1 VSPAFRRTARK
12 SAFPQEEALVAK
24 DARPRCGD
32 HRRRR
37 LDEDH
42 RGYFP
47 AMVPK
52 TAHAAFDRR
61 LVLTAALAGLAA
73 SACGAPR
80 RGRALAVPV
89 TASPAP
95 PTPPA
100 DPLATNLLVGFCGAP
115 GSKALGRMT
124 GDLAAASDE
133 LRQRI
138 RAFPAD
144 RPVTPVVE
152 LIATTV
158 HRSPGAD
165 GMYRSRGAEETV
177 RDYLDAARALNGLLL
192 LNIQP
197 GRADFLPEVMAY
209 ERWLTEPDV
218 GVALDPE
225 WAVEPGVVP
234 GKKFGRTTGDELD
247 GVARYLGGLAEAHRL
262 PAKVMVYH
270 QVASSVVR
278 DEELLR
284 PHLGVSPVKVVDGI
298 GSAAAKQATWK
309 TLMKTMPDHV
319 RPGFKLFFDEDT
331 RRGAA
336 LMSPAQVL
344 ALGPAPAYVVY
355 E

>member
-1 VSPAFRRTARK
+1 
-12 SAFPQEEALVAK
+12 
-24 DARPRCGD
+24 
-32 HRRRR
+32 
-37 LDEDH
+37 
-42 RGYFP
+42 
-47 AMVPK
+47 MVPK
-52 TAHAAFDRR
+52 TAFAAAQRTLDRR

-73 SACGAPR
+73 SACGAR
-80 RGRALAVPV
+80 RAGRALAVPV
-89 TASPAP
+89 TATPAP
-95 PTPPA
+95 PTPPPN
-100 DPLATNLLVGFCGAP
+100 PLEKNLLVGFCGAP
-115 GSKALGRMT
+115 GSPALGRMT
-124 GDLAAASDE
+124 GDLTAASRE

-138 RAFPAD
+138 RAFPAG

-158 HRSPGAD
+158 HRSPGED
-165 GMYRSRGAEETV
+165 GMYRSRCAEETV

-197 GRADFLPEVMAY
+197 GRADFLPEVQAY

-225 WAVEPGVVP
+225 WAVEPGVIP

-262 PAKVMVYH
+262 PVKVMVYH

-278 DEELLR
+278 DEELLLAH
-284 PHLGVSPVKVVDGI
+284 PGVAPVKVVDGI
-298 GSAAAKQATWK
+298 GSAAAKKATWK
-309 TLMKTMPDHV
+309 TLMTTRPAHV

-336 LMSPAQVL
+336 LMTPAEVL
-344 ALGPAPAYVVY
+344 ALSPVPAYVVY

>member
-1 VSPAFRRTARK
+1 MRKVS
-12 SAFPQEEALVAK
+12 
-24 DARPRCGD
+24 
-32 HRRRR
+32 RR
-37 LDEDH
+37 L
-42 RGYFP
+42 
-47 AMVPK
+47 
-52 TAHAAFDRR
+52 
-61 LVLTAALAGLAA
+61 LLTTALAGLAG
-73 SACGAPR
+73 SACGVQR
-80 RGRALAVPV
+80 RERALAVPV
-89 TASPAP
+89 TASPAAVAPAP
-95 PTPPA
+95 PPPN
-100 DPLATNLLVGFCGAP
+100 PLETSLLVGFCGAP
-115 GSKALGRMT
+115 GAKALGRMT
-124 GDLAAASDE
+124 GDLTAASGE
-133 LRQRI
+133 LRRRI
-138 RAFPAD
+138 ATFPPG

-165 GMYRSRGAEETV
+165 GMYRSRCEDETV

-197 GRADFLPEVMAY
+197 GRADFLPEVRAY

-234 GKKFGRTTGDELD
+234 GKKFGRTDGSELD
-247 GVARYLGGLAEAHRL
+247 EVARYLAGLAVAHRL

-278 DEELLR
+278 DEALLL
-284 PHLGVSPVKVVDGI
+284 PHTGVSPVKVVDGI
-298 GSAAAKQATWK
+298 GSAAAKKATWK
-309 TLMKTMPDHV
+309 TLMTTKPGHV

-336 LMSPAQVL
+336 LMTPAEVL
-344 ALGPAPAYVVY
+344 ALPPTPAYVVY

>member
-1 VSPAFRRTARK
+1 
-12 SAFPQEEALVAK
+12 
-24 DARPRCGD
+24 
-32 HRRRR
+32 
-37 LDEDH
+37 
-42 RGYFP
+42 
-47 AMVPK
+47 MVRK
-52 TAHAAFDRR
+52 TALAVFDRR

-73 SACGAPR
+73 TACGGQR
-80 RGRALAVPV
+80 LGRAVAAPV
-89 TASPAP
+89 TATPAP
-95 PTPPA
+95 PSPPA

-115 GSKALGRMT
+115 GSAALGRMT
-124 GDLAAASDE
+124 GDLAAAGRE
-133 LRQRI
+133 LGRRI
-138 RAFPAD
+138 DAFAGN

-165 GMYRSRGAEETV
+165 GMYRSRCADETV

-197 GRADFLPEVMAY
+197 GRADFLPEVQAY

-234 GKKFGRTTGDELD
+234 GRKFGRTTGDELD
-247 GVARYLGGLAEAHRL
+247 GVARYLGHLAEAHRL

-278 DEELLR
+278 EENLLR
-284 PHLGVSPVKVVDGI
+284 AHSGVSPVKVVDGI
-298 GSAAAKQATWK
+298 GSAAAKKATWK
-309 TLMKTMPDHV
+309 TLMQTKPDHV
-319 RPGFKLFFDEDT
+319 RAGFKLFFDEDT

-336 LMSPAQVL
+336 LMTPAEVL
-344 ALGPAPAYVVY
+344 ALSPVPAYVVY

>member
-1 VSPAFRRTARK
+1 
-12 SAFPQEEALVAK
+12 
-24 DARPRCGD
+24 
-32 HRRRR
+32 
-37 LDEDH
+37 
-42 RGYFP
+42 
-47 AMVPK
+47 MVPK
-52 TAHAAFDRR
+52 TVSAALDRR

-73 SACGAPR
+73 SACGAQR

-89 TASPAP
+89 TASPAAPAP
-95 PTPPA
+95 PP
-100 DPLATNLLVGFCGAP
+100 DPLATSLLVGFCGAP
-115 GSKALGRMT
+115 GAKALGRMT
-124 GDLAAASDE
+124 GDLAEASDE
-133 LRQRI
+133 LRRRI
-138 RAFPAD
+138 RAFPAT

-165 GMYRSRGAEETV
+165 GMYRSRCEDETV
-177 RDYLDAARALNGLLL
+177 RDYLDAARALKGLLL

-197 GRADFLPEVMAY
+197 GRADFLPEVQAY

-225 WAVEPGVVP
+225 WAVEPGVIP

-247 GVARYLGGLAEAHRL
+247 GVAQYLGGLAGAHRL

-270 QVASSVVR
+270 QVASSVVG

-284 PHLGVSPVKVVDGI
+284 AHAGVSPVKVVDGI

-309 TLMKTMPDHV
+309 TLMKTKPDHV

-336 LMSPAQVL
+336 LMTPAQVL
-344 ALGPAPAYVVY
+344 ALTPVPAYVVY

>member
-1 VSPAFRRTARK
+1 
-12 SAFPQEEALVAK
+12 
-24 DARPRCGD
+24 
-32 HRRRR
+32 
-37 LDEDH
+37 
-42 RGYFP
+42 
-47 AMVPK
+47 MVPK
-52 TAHAAFDRR
+52 TASAAERTLDRR
-61 LVLTAALAGLAA
+61 LVLIAALAGLAT
-73 SACGAPR
+73 SACGAR
-80 RGRALAVPV
+80 RAGRALAVPV
-89 TASPAP
+89 TATPAP
-95 PTPPA
+95 PTPPPN
-100 DPLATNLLVGFCGAP
+100 PLEKNLLVGFCGAP
-115 GSKALGRMT
+115 GSPALGRMT
-124 GDLAAASDE
+124 GDLAAAGRE

-138 RAFPAD
+138 RAFPAG

-158 HRSPGAD
+158 HRSPGED
-165 GMYRSRGAEETV
+165 GMYRSRCAEETV

-197 GRADFLPEVMAY
+197 GRADFLPEVQAY

-278 DEELLR
+278 DEELLLAH
-284 PHLGVSPVKVVDGI
+284 PGVAPVKVVDGI
-298 GSAAAKQATWK
+298 GSAAAKKATWK
-309 TLMKTMPDHV
+309 TLMTTRPDHV

-336 LMSPAQVL
+336 LMTPAEVL
-344 ALGPAPAYVVY
+344 ALTPVPAYVVY

>member
-1 VSPAFRRTARK
+1 
-12 SAFPQEEALVAK
+12 
-24 DARPRCGD
+24 
-32 HRRRR
+32 
-37 LDEDH
+37 
-42 RGYFP
+42 
-47 AMVPK
+47 MVPK
-52 TAHAAFDRR
+52 TASTAERTFDRR
-61 LVLTAALAGLAA
+61 LVLLTALAGLAT
-73 SACGAPR
+73 SACGAR
-80 RGRALAVPV
+80 RAGRALAVPV
-89 TASPAP
+89 TATPAP
-95 PTPPA
+95 PTPPPN
-100 DPLATNLLVGFCGAP
+100 PLEKNLLVGFCGAP
-115 GSKALGRMT
+115 GSPALGRMT
-124 GDLAAASDE
+124 GDLTAAGRE

-138 RAFPAD
+138 RAFPAG
-144 RPVTPVVE
+144 RPITPVVE

-158 HRSPGAD
+158 HRSPGED
-165 GMYRSRGAEETV
+165 GMYRSRCSEETI

-197 GRADFLPEVMAY
+197 GRADFLPEVQAY

-225 WAVEPGVVP
+225 WAVEPGVIP

-278 DEELLR
+278 DEELLLAH
-284 PHLGVSPVKVVDGI
+284 PGVAPVKVVDGI
-298 GSAAAKQATWK
+298 GSASAKKATWK
-309 TLMKTMPDHV
+309 TLMTTRPEHV

-336 LMSPAQVL
+336 LMTPADVL
-344 ALGPAPAYVVY
+344 ALSPVPAYVVY

>member
-1 VSPAFRRTARK
+1 M
-12 SAFPQEEALVAK
+12 L
-24 DARPRCGD
+24 
-32 HRRRR
+32 
-37 LDEDH
+37 
-42 RGYFP
+42 
-47 AMVPK
+47 PK
-52 TAHAAFDRR
+52 TAFAAVDRR

-73 SACGAPR
+73 SACGAQRP
-80 RGRALAVPV
+80 GRALAVPV
-89 TASPAP
+89 TASPASSAP
-95 PTPPA
+95 PSPPP
-100 DPLATNLLVGFCGAP
+100 DPLAANLLVGFCGAP
-115 GSKALGRMT
+115 GSPALGRMT
-124 GDLAAASDE
+124 GDLEAAGRE
-133 LRQRI
+133 LRRRI
-138 RAFPAD
+138 AAFPAG

-165 GMYRSRGAEETV
+165 GMYRSRCAAETV

-197 GRADFLPEVMAY
+197 GRADFLPEVQAY

-234 GKKFGRTTGDELD
+234 GKKFGRTTGAELD
-247 GVARYLGGLAEAHRL
+247 GVARYLGGLAEAHRI

-278 DEELLR
+278 DEQFLGA
-284 PHLGVSPVKVVDGI
+284 HSGVSPVKVVDGI
-298 GSAAAKQATWK
+298 GSAAAKKATWR
-309 TLMKTMPDHV
+309 TLMTTKPGHV

-336 LMSPAQVL
+336 LMTPAEVL
-344 ALGPAPAYVVY
+344 ALSPVPAYVVY